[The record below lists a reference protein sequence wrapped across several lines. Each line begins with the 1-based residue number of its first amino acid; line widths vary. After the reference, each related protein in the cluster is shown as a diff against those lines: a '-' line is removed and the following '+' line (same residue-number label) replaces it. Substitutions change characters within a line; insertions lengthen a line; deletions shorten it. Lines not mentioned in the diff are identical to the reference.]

1 MLFYVYTLL
10 IPFSIAIILWIVV
23 KAKRKID
30 FVLLLLGI
38 LFTYA
43 GVIYFLEM
51 KHLITVGWVSYS
63 LLFFLIPLSVISL
76 IIKLYYFFK

>member
-10 IPFSIAIILWIVV
+10 IPFSITIILWIVV
-23 KAKRKID
+23 KAKRKIY

-38 LFTYA
+38 LFIYA
-43 GVIYFLEM
+43 GIIYFLEM

-63 LLFFLIPLSVISL
+63 LLFFLIPLSVIS
-76 IIKLYYFFK
+76 IAIKLYYFLK

>member
-1 MLFYVYTLL
+1 MFYVYTLL
-10 IPFSIAIILWIVV
+10 IPLSITIILWIVV

-38 LFTYA
+38 LFMYA

-63 LLFFLIPLSVISL
+63 LMFFLIPLSVIS
-76 IIKLYYFFK
+76 IAIKLYYFLK

>member
-1 MLFYVYTLL
+1 MFYVYTLL
-10 IPFSIAIILWIVV
+10 IPLSITIILWIVV

-51 KHLITVGWVSYS
+51 KDLITVGWVSYS

>member
-10 IPFSIAIILWIVV
+10 IPFSITIILWIVV

-38 LFTYA
+38 LFMYA

-63 LLFFLIPLSVISL
+63 LVFFLIPFSVVSIV
-76 IIKLYYFFK
+76 IKLYSFFK